1 LDGILDR
8 IGDFGWTENEILDS
22 MFVQSLYIIDVFQ
35 RPAGIHPVR
44 AYACHIWDIR
54 HIIFY
59 LIGLT
64 KAHITRTVIMSSCA
78 LQFCQLNMELT
89 VIS

>member
-8 IGDFGWTENEILDS
+8 IGDFGRTENEILDS

-44 AYACHIWDIR
+44 AYACHI
-54 HIIFY
+54 
-59 LIGLT
+59 GST
-64 KAHITRTVIMSSCA
+64 
-78 LQFCQLNMELT
+78 
-89 VIS
+89 